1 MKPDNK
7 DIRPEKKS
15 IAAELDQRVAG
26 ALYMILTDYSGMDM
40 PQTTEL
46 KQNLRDQEASFS
58 VVNNR
63 MLNRALETDA
73 SDLLKGQTAM
83 IYGSGDVVEV
93 AKVIKKFTAEN
104 EKPAIK
110 GGFLEGKAIS
120 AADVID
126 LAKLPSKDV
135 LRAMLLGTLQAPC
148 SQLVGVMDQKVAS
161 LVYVLDAV
169 KGSAPKQARVYD
181 MEYRPL
187 IDRDLTD
194 RAISFMKQ
202 QTRAKKPF
210 FIHLPYTA
218 THFPTMPHPDFTGKS
233 GKGVWGDLLMQID
246 SYVGELLDTVDNLGI
261 AENTIF
267 IFTADN
273 GPESLDSGE
282 TSLTVETAV
291 HGTAGPWRASLFTGY
306 EGALRVPF
314 AIRWP
319 GKIKAGGVSDE
330 IVHEMDVFPT
340 FARIVGGN
348 VPQDRVMDGIDVSE
362 FLLGKSRKSGRDGF
376 VVYMGNEV
384 FGVKWRDWKIHF
396 KEQNGWNGV
405 LREYTMPR
413 VYNLINDPY
422 ERDNVLFPHT
432 WVLRA
437 GGTQLQEHMASLRK
451 HPPIPTGTPD
461 PYQPPK

>member
-169 KGSAPKQARVYD
+169 KTK
-181 MEYRPL
+181 
-187 IDRDLTD
+187 
-194 RAISFMKQ
+194 
-202 QTRAKKPF
+202 
-210 FIHLPYTA
+210 
-218 THFPTMPHPDFTGKS
+218 
-233 GKGVWGDLLMQID
+233 
-246 SYVGELLDTVDNLGI
+246 
-261 AENTIF
+261 
-267 IFTADN
+267 
-273 GPESLDSGE
+273 
-282 TSLTVETAV
+282 
-291 HGTAGPWRASLFTGY
+291 
-306 EGALRVPF
+306 
-314 AIRWP
+314 
-319 GKIKAGGVSDE
+319 
-330 IVHEMDVFPT
+330 
-340 FARIVGGN
+340 
-348 VPQDRVMDGIDVSE
+348 
-362 FLLGKSRKSGRDGF
+362 
-376 VVYMGNEV
+376 
-384 FGVKWRDWKIHF
+384 
-396 KEQNGWNGV
+396 KEQ
-405 LREYTMPR
+405 E
-413 VYNLINDPY
+413 
-422 ERDNVLFPHT
+422 
-432 WVLRA
+432 A
-437 GGTQLQEHMASLRK
+437 
-451 HPPIPTGTPD
+451 
-461 PYQPPK
+461 